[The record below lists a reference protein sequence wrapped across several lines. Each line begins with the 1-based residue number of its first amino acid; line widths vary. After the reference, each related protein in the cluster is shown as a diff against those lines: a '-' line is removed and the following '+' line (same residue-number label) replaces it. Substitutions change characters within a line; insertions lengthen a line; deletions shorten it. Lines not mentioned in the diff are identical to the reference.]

1 MNLTNPK
8 SYVLSNHS
16 KALNPQD
23 LLKLDD
29 PKVFKSQAS
38 MQSFDLLVQ
47 EIFSAMILASIP
59 LNHDNLRNNPTITFG
74 VRDTLNTSQKILSN
88 EPLTNLIS
96 AGNIFE
102 LGFFAPS
109 STGGSQRCLG
119 IWYHMQEGSQQPQKQ
134 TVVWVAN
141 RDSPV
146 AVGSIGVFHIAE
158 DGNLE
163 VVDTST
169 KEYWSSSTKKHF
181 LSLPPKN
188 RTVKLMDSGNLVL
201 YNEHMVVKAY
211 SYAPLHTDQQ
221 QRGLNTSN
229 CWIWTQSL
237 TTLKEEYTNWD
248 YDRRLIVLVDKSE
261 VAPTPRTCEPCGT
274 NTVPYPL
281 NTRPIC
287 ADFTYFNFRCNI
299 STGKLSFTANNNVF
313 SPFYFANDNPCSEQ
327 VEVSWDPPSE
337 LVCDNF
343 VDFYGW
349 KHSTCSKGNKCL
361 CNA

>member
-1 MNLTNPK
+1 MSNNMGTVFLFFNLYT
-8 SYVLSNHS
+8 SW
-16 KALNPQD
+16 
-23 LLKLDD
+23 LL
-29 PKVFKSQAS
+29 
-38 MQSFDLLVQ
+38 
-47 EIFSAMILASIP
+47 IFSSMLC
-59 LNHDNLRNNPTITFG
+59 L

-201 YNEHMVVKAY
+201 YNEHMVVKV
-211 SYAPLHTDQQ
+211 
-221 QRGLNTSN
+221 R
-229 CWIWTQSL
+229 
-237 TTLKEEYTNWD
+237 K
-248 YDRRLIVLVDKSE
+248 
-261 VAPTPRTCEPCGT
+261 
-274 NTVPYPL
+274 
-281 NTRPIC
+281 NTR
-287 ADFTYFNFRCNI
+287 R
-299 STGKLSFTANNNVF
+299 G
-313 SPFYFANDNPCSEQ
+313 
-327 VEVSWDPPSE
+327 
-337 LVCDNF
+337 
-343 VDFYGW
+343 G
-349 KHSTCSKGNKCL
+349 
-361 CNA
+361 